1 MIRPVNLESDALA
14 EYVSKAD
21 VLDKLYHRVG
31 ELEETLDALDHDI
44 EYTIDIGLDE
54 LASNMCESRN
64 HLNLER
70 LNLDIEIHKLEL
82 ELDEFEKSRMLTK

>member
-1 MIRPVNLESDALA
+1 MKRNLDAEALA
-14 EYVSKAD
+14 EFTAKAS
-21 VLDKLYHRVG
+21 VLDGLYHRVG

-54 LASNMCESRN
+54 LASQMCESRN
-64 HLNLER
+64 KLNIER

-82 ELDEFEKSRMLTK
+82 DLDEFEKIRMMTR